1 MFFVLQKVVL
11 LHSRNGGAQPRVP
24 GEFFEQ
30 DGDEQQTSRRFYLRD
45 LKTGPGQTKEN
56 KRETYN
62 GEFDPGSG

>member
-11 LHSRNGGAQPRVP
+11 LHSRNGGAQPRVL

-30 DGDEQQTSRRFYLRD
+30 DGDEQQTSRRLNLRD
-45 LKTGPGQTKEN
+45 LKTGPGQTKRK
-56 KRETYN
+56 KRDLYN

>member
-1 MFFVLQKVVL
+1 M
-11 LHSRNGGAQPRVP
+11 PRVP
-24 GEFFEQ
+24 VEFFEQ
-30 DGDEQQTSRRFYLRD
+30 DGDEQQTSRRFHLRD